1 MEIEYANLATQI
13 MNCNA
18 CSFRDPEIKPLTAA
32 YVEPPVA
39 IMFIGENPS
48 WEVEQEVPFDV
59 RTVSGRSLDI
69 NYLEPLGL
77 TRDQVWIT
85 DLFKCRYPKDVYH
98 TKQREEARIQ
108 GEVVANCMQWL
119 VQEISFVRPKVVVS
133 LSDRQVYRRL
143 RNAFSLATPARFARA
158 AGKPHNV
165 EFGEVPVV
173 LFPMVHPDVARP
185 LDQGDARKPGPREKW
200 APIHRRNHL
209 PALAIFIEN
218 L

>member
-1 MEIEYANLATQI
+1 MEIEYVNLAAQI

-18 CSFRDPEIKPLTAA
+18 CSFRDPEIKPLVAA
-32 YVEPPVA
+32 HVEPPVL

-48 WEVEQEVPFDV
+48 WEEGQKVPFDV
-59 RTVSGRSLDI
+59 RTVSGRSLVI
-69 NYLEPLGL
+69 NYLEPLSL

-98 TKQREEARIQ
+98 RKQHEEERIQ
-108 GEVVANCMQWL
+108 SEVVATCVQWL
-119 VQEISFVRPKVVVS
+119 VQEISFARPKVIVT
-133 LSDRQVYRRL
+133 LSDRQVFRRL
-143 RNAFSLATPARFARA
+143 RSAFSLATPARFARA

-165 EFGEVPVV
+165 ELGGIPVV

-185 LDQGDARKPGPREKW
+185 LGQGDARKPGPRKKW

-209 PALAIFIEN
+209 PALASLIKD